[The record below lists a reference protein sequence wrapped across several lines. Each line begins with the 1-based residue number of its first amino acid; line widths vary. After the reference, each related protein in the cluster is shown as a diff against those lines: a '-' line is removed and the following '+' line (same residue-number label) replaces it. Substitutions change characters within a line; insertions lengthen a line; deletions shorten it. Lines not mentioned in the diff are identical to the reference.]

1 MTSISILI
9 PTYNGICKKLVSDLQ
24 QQAAVMEIEYEVI
37 VADDGST
44 DQNTIL
50 ENRGINDIPNCR
62 YLECPENRGR
72 SAIRNYL
79 ARQARLQWVLFIDS
93 DMTVRSSDF
102 IRRYAECA
110 NHDVVYGGVSIG
122 GDAEALRG
130 NLRYRYEKKEEA
142 LHTATMRR
150 KSPYKDFHTAN
161 FMIRRELILDCPF
174 DESIRRYGYED
185 VLLGKQLKQ
194 KGIQIYH
201 IDNPLS
207 FEVFED
213 NSEFVSK
220 TEEGL
225 RTLFTFR
232 DKLKDY
238 SRLIEFTGRHSRL
251 VPAIRMTHKILG
263 PLERRML
270 TSRFPYPT
278 IFKLYKTGYYLS
290 LSDNARNKIAN
301 SE

>member
-1 MTSISILI
+1 
-9 PTYNGICKKLVSDLQ
+9 
-24 QQAAVMEIEYEVI
+24 
-37 VADDGST
+37 
-44 DQNTIL
+44 
-50 ENRGINDIPNCR
+50 
-62 YLECPENRGR
+62 
-72 SAIRNYL
+72 
-79 ARQARLQWVLFIDS
+79 
-93 DMTVRSSDF
+93 
-102 IRRYAECA
+102 
-110 NHDVVYGGVSIG
+110 
-122 GDAEALRG
+122 
-130 NLRYRYEKKEEA
+130 
-142 LHTATMRR
+142 
-150 KSPYKDFHTAN
+150 
-161 FMIRRELILDCPF
+161 MIRRELILDCPF